1 MTTAER
7 KPFSNHPSLTQLR
20 LAVISDYLEQK
31 SISVDLCTEM
41 LLQQLDGDPD
51 HLIQARLVRPKFQRY
66 LAHVPLVK
74 HKGIS
79 FTIDYRVNCFWHY
92 PRHLSALVK
101 NFDFFHVCD
110 HSYAQLVNVLPAER
124 TGVLCHDTLTFRPL
138 LEPDRYPG
146 SIWYKSLQRIVLN
159 GLQKAAVVFYTTHEV
174 RRQIER
180 FELIDPAR
188 LVQAPLGIAPEFSP
202 VSMPMDP
209 TDQQVLAQIDNQPF
223 ILMVGSSTQRKRLDV
238 LLDVFAAVRAQHP
251 DLKLVRVGRIEDD
264 WKPSHRE
271 QINRLGIADD
281 LIYLHGLQR
290 SALAELYRS
299 ASLVLVTSDA
309 EGFGLPVIE
318 ALACGAI
325 VVASDITV
333 LREVGGS
340 AAVYCPVGD
349 VQAWAETVTELL
361 VNPTQAPARE
371 ARLAVAAQYTWAAH
385 AKAIAQ
391 AYTNLASSGGQF
403 KKP

>member
-1 MTTAER
+1 MTTVQR
-7 KPFSNHPSLTQLR
+7 KPFANHPTLTQLR

-41 LLQQLDGDPD
+41 LLKQLRGEQDD
-51 HLIQARLVRPKFQRY
+51 LIQARLVRPKFQHY
-66 LAHVPLVK
+66 LAHVPLLK
-74 HKGIS
+74 RKGIS
-79 FTIDYRVNCFWHY
+79 FTTDYRVNCFWHY

-101 NFDFFHVCD
+101 DFDFFHVCD
-110 HSYAQLVNVLPAER
+110 HSYAQLVHVLPPER
-124 TGVLCHDTLTFRPL
+124 TGILCHDTLTFRPL

-146 SIWYKSLQRIVLN
+146 SIWYKSLQRIVLK
-159 GLQKAAVVFYTTHEV
+159 GLQKAAVVFYTTDEV

-180 FELIDPAR
+180 FELVDPAR
-188 LVQAPLGIAPEFSP
+188 LIQAPLGIAPEFSAVATP
-202 VSMPMDP
+202 IDAAN
-209 TDQQVLAQIDNQPF
+209 QQVLGQIKNHPF
-223 ILMVGSSTQRKRLDV
+223 LLMVGSSTQRKRLDV

-264 WKPSHRE
+264 WKPAHRE

-281 LIYLHGLQR
+281 LIYLHGLPR

-299 ASLVLVTSDA
+299 AALVLVTSDA

-333 LREVGGS
+333 LREVGGV
-340 AAVYCPVGD
+340 AAVYCPMGD
-349 VQAWAETVTELL
+349 VQAWAGTVAELL
-361 VNPTQAPARE
+361 VHPAQAPGQE

-385 AKAIAQ
+385 AQAIAQ
-391 AYTNLASSGGQF
+391 AYTNLSNSGGQST
-403 KKP
+403 